1 MFRGFPLCLPV
12 SLTPTYPHWFFVGL
26 FNDVWHV
33 VKKAT
38 TILTTLFVGASKYI
52 VKLYI
57 SFLGLQQEA
66 GWWWLNFVNFF
77 V

>member
-57 SFLGLQQEA
+57 
-66 GWWWLNFVNFF
+66 
-77 V
+77 